1 MDTDENIVNTVQTM
15 IMEIMAILH
24 KNNIKQVHM
33 GGLLRLLG
41 VEEELAQQSD
51 NEYIELDEDF
61 AKYIAKITETNSVDS
76 SNQLLH

>member
-1 MDTDENIVNTVQTM
+1 MDFEENIVNTVQTM

>member
-1 MDTDENIVNTVQTM
+1 MDFEENIVNTVQTM

-61 AKYIAKITETNSVDS
+61 AKYLSLIHI
-76 SNQLLH
+76 

>member
-1 MDTDENIVNTVQTM
+1 M

>member
-1 MDTDENIVNTVQTM
+1 
-15 IMEIMAILH
+15 
-24 KNNIKQVHM
+24 
-33 GGLLRLLG
+33 LRLLG